1 MGSVPTDDVD
11 CELFEAIGSALA
23 DAVAT
28 ISAVLAG
35 KSNGIS
41 AEHLSKI
48 IRISHEEAARTINVT
63 LQLSHQDANS
73 SLA

>member
-48 IRISHEEAARTINVT
+48 FRISHEEAA
-63 LQLSHQDANS
+63 
-73 SLA
+73 